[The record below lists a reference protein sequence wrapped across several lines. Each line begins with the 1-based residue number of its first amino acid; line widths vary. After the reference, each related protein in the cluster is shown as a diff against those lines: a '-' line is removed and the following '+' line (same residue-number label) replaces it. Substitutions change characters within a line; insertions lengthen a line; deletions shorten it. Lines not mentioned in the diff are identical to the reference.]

1 MDLVFISDARFVK
14 NSEGRIYSLN
24 GEYTLKLWPRYL
36 TVFERIYV
44 MARVGF
50 CEQVELSD
58 EYISNGERIEFIE
71 LPYYFGPFEYLKKCK
86 ELKKAICEN
95 LRPDV
100 AYICRVPGQIGNLV
114 VPELKKQKL
123 TYGVEV
129 VGDPW
134 DVFAPGGVGHFLRP
148 FLRYYQTMKLKI
160 SVAGCVG
167 ALYVTKEKLQ
177 RRYPVKRG
185 VFSVSA
191 SDVIL
196 KADAIAFQPK
206 TMVSKKEFCLLS
218 IGSLEQLYKSP
229 DILLRAF
236 KKVIDAGYSCHLK
249 WLGDGKYR
257 SGMEALADELG
268 ISSKVN
274 FEGNVPAWRVNEE
287 LKKAD
292 LFILASKTEGLPR
305 AMVEAMA
312 AGLPC
317 IGTRVG
323 GIPEL
328 LSDQALVEA
337 GDAEALYQKMVQF
350 FQTPSLMETEARMNW
365 IKSQD
370 YREDILAKRRAE
382 FYRQLCKSVRS

>member
-36 TVFERIYV
+36 AVFDRIYV
-44 MARVGF
+44 MARVGLK
-50 CEQVELSD
+50 EHVELSD
-58 EYISNGERIEFIE
+58 EYISNGERIKFIE
-71 LPYYFGPFEYLKKCK
+71 LPYYFGPHEYLKKFR
-86 ELKKAICEN
+86 ELKRAIRES
-95 LRPDV
+95 LRPDAV
-100 AYICRVPGQIGNLV
+100 YICRVPGQIGNLV
-114 VPELKKQKL
+114 IPELKKNKL

-148 FLRYYQTMKLKI
+148 FLRYYQTMKLKKN
-160 SVAGCVG
+160 VAGSIG
-167 ALYVTKEKLQ
+167 ALYVTQEKLQ

-185 VFSVSA
+185 IFSISA

-196 KADAIAFQPK
+196 KADKIAIQPK
-206 TMVSKKEFCLLS
+206 KIENKKEFCLIS
-218 IGSLEQLYKSP
+218 IGSLEQMYKSP
-229 DILLRAF
+229 DIVLQAL
-236 KKVIDAGYSCHLK
+236 KKVIDSGFSCCLK

-257 SGMEALADELG
+257 PGMEALADKLG
-268 ISSKVN
+268 IISKVS
-274 FEGNVPAWRVNEE
+274 FGGNVPACQVREE

-292 LFILASKTEGLPR
+292 LFVLASRTEGLPR

-317 IGTRVG
+317 IGTKVG

-328 LSDQALVEA
+328 LSERALVQA
-337 GDAEALYQKMVQF
+337 GNAEALYRKIVLF
-350 FQTPSLMETEARMNW
+350 FQNPSFMEAEARMNW
-365 IKSQD
+365 MKAQD
-370 YREDILAKRRAE
+370 YKEDILTERRVR
-382 FYRQLCKSVRS
+382 FYRQLQKSVCP